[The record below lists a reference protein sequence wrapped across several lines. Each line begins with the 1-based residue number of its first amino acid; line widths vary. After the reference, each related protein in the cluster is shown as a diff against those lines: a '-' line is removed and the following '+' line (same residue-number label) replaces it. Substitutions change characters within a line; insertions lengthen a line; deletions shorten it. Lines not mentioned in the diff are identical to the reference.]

1 MTTTFISCSPKIAEK
16 TPTSEPVATIES
28 PIELE
33 DELEPKILMDGDTK
47 DEHGCIASAGY
58 QWSEVRNE
66 CIRIWEVGIELLNLD
81 EISTSAAYLIFN
93 QDSGKVEVF
102 LPGDANI
109 ILTKNENNWIAV
121 GSDFSIAIEGNSFVL
136 YEKEVLKYRS
146 EQGVPK

>member
-1 MTTTFISCSPKIAEK
+1 M
-16 TPTSEPVATIES
+16 
-28 PIELE
+28 
-33 DELEPKILMDGDTK
+33 
-47 DEHGCIASAGY
+47 
-58 QWSEVRNE
+58 
-66 CIRIWEVGIELLNLD
+66 
-81 EISTSAAYLIFN
+81 
-93 QDSGKVEVF
+93 EVF